1 MGFCSHPKES
11 IRGRERIQAR
21 PCRLLCANGPL
32 LHSVTIQFVRPMP
45 VVKEMVSMTHSGNRE
60 MVVLTQELLEGNI
73 GRREFLQRMLALG
86 VSMSAAVGLLES
98 LTWSDALAA
107 PAEAPKRGGTL
118 RIAYT
123 DEIPALDPHKSPSE
137 SSIRFFF
144 LIHATLLKLDKH
156 LKPVGDLAQSF
167 KVSNGGRR
175 YTFTLRPNL
184 KFSNGWAL
192 TSADVKAT
200 FERILDPKTVAIASS
215 FFANITKIHT
225 PNPHTVVFDL
235 SAPNAA
241 LSAYLTS
248 MNSAILPA
256 RLLNS
261 GADVSKINNAIGAG
275 PFKVTKWVPDSFM
288 TLSRNTHFHE
298 SGKPYVDHVKV
309 TIQPNTSSLLAS
321 MRQNSTDF
329 TYSLDAIVGKEA
341 AAAHSLKVMRVP
353 DLSYYLLFLQ
363 TARDPFLKKDTRQA
377 VSYAID
383 RHAII
388 AAANLGEG
396 VPVGPVA
403 AGLGRY
409 AYPTSKLPGYKR
421 DVKKAKQLLAKA
433 GQSQGFKFTLLTQ
446 KTDPDNAPAIA
457 QVVQSQLGDVGITA
471 DVQLMEFSAWVQDW
485 LKADYQMMP
494 GNNGG
499 GPDPDY
505 YLYRYFY
512 SGGNL
517 NFVTGHWKSAQMD
530 AQLLKARSSNN
541 FKVRK
546 AAYDKAQQILVDAS
560 PFIWLYSGFL
570 YSIMQSKVQGFIPR
584 ANHSLVGL
592 RDVWLS

>member
-1 MGFCSHPKES
+1 
-11 IRGRERIQAR
+11 
-21 PCRLLCANGPL
+21 
-32 LHSVTIQFVRPMP
+32 
-45 VVKEMVSMTHSGNRE
+45 MTHGDDRE

-73 GRREFLQRMLALG
+73 DRRVFLQRMVALG
-86 VSMSAAVGLLES
+86 VSATVAAALLES
-98 LTWSDALAA
+98 LTWSDAVAA
-107 PAEAPKRGGTL
+107 PTESPKRGGTL

-144 LIHATLLKLDKH
+144 LIHATLLKLDTH

-167 KVSNGGRR
+167 KISNGGLK
-175 YTFTLRPNL
+175 YTFILRPNL

-215 FFANITKIHT
+215 FFANIKAIHT
-225 PNPHTVVFDL
+225 PNAHTVVFDL

-241 LSAYLTS
+241 LTAYLTS

-256 RLLNS
+256 RLLTT

-275 PFKVTKWVPDSFM
+275 PFKVTQWVPDSFM
-288 TLSRNTHFHE
+288 NLSRNTHFHE
-298 SGKPYVDHVKV
+298 AGKPYVDHVKV
-309 TIQPNTSSLLAS
+309 TIQPNASSLLAS
-321 MRQNSTDF
+321 MRQHSTDF

-341 AAAHSLKVMRVP
+341 VAAHSLKVMRVP

-363 TARDPFLKKDTRQA
+363 TARDPFIKKAARQA

-396 VPVGPVA
+396 VAVGPVS
-403 AGLGRY
+403 AGLSRY
-409 AYPTSKLPGYKR
+409 ALPTSRLPGYKR

-433 GQSQGFKFTLLTQ
+433 GQTQGFKFTLLTQ

-457 QVVQSQLGDVGITA
+457 QVVQSQLGDVGISA

-517 NFVTGHWKSAQMD
+517 NFVTGHWKSAQLD
-530 AQLLKARSSNN
+530 TLLLKARASSK
-541 FKVRK
+541 FSVRK
-546 AAYDKAQQILVDAS
+546 TAYDKAQKILVDAS

-570 YSIMQSKVQGFIPR
+570 YSIMQTKVQGFVPR

>member
-1 MGFCSHPKES
+1 MEAEMANHVD
-11 IRGRERIQAR
+11 REI
-21 PCRLLCANGPL
+21 
-32 LHSVTIQFVRPMP
+32 
-45 VVKEMVSMTHSGNRE
+45 
-60 MVVLTQELLEGNI
+60 VVLTQELLEG
-73 GRREFLQRMLALG
+73 GVSRRVFLERMLALG
-86 VSMSAAVGLLES
+86 VSMSVAAGLLES

-118 RIAYT
+118 RIGYT

-156 LKPVGDLAQSF
+156 LKPVGDLAQSY
-167 KVSNGGRR
+167 KVTNGGLK
-175 YTFTLRPNL
+175 YTFTLRKNL
-184 KFSNGWAL
+184 KFSNGWPL
-192 TSADVKAT
+192 TSEDVKAT
-200 FERILDPKTVAIASS
+200 FTRILDPKTVAIASS
-215 FFANITKIHT
+215 FFANIKAIHT
-225 PNPHTVVFDL
+225 PNAHTVVFDL
-235 SAPNAA
+235 TAPNAA

-256 RLLNS
+256 RLING
-261 GADVSKINNAIGAG
+261 GADLSKITNAIGAG
-275 PFKVTKWVPDSFM
+275 PFKVNSWVPDNVMS
-288 TLSRNTHFHE
+288 LSRNPHFHE
-298 SGKPYVDHVKV
+298 AGKPYVDHVKV
-309 TIQPNTSSLLAS
+309 TIQPNSSSLIAS
-321 MRQNSTDF
+321 MRQHSIDF
-329 TYSLDAIVGKEA
+329 TYTLDAIVGRQA
-341 AAAHSLKVMRVP
+341 AAAHSLSVLRVP

-363 TARDPFLKKDTRQA
+363 TARDPFIKKQTRQA
-377 VSYAID
+377 LSYAID

-388 AAANLGEG
+388 AGANLGEG
-396 VPVGPVA
+396 VPVGPVS
-403 AGLGRY
+403 AGLKNY

-421 DVKKAKQLLAKA
+421 DVNKAKQLLAA
-433 GQSQGFKFTLLTQ
+433 SGQSHGVKFTLLTQ

-457 QVVQSQLGDVGITA
+457 QLVQSQLSDVGLTA
-471 DVQLMEFSAWVQDW
+471 DIQLLEFSAWVQDW

-512 SGGNL
+512 SQGNL
-517 NFVTGHWKSAQMD
+517 NFVTGHWKSTQVD
-530 AQLLKARSSNN
+530 NLLLKARSVNN

-546 AAYDKAQQILVDAS
+546 AAYDKAQLILAEAS

-570 YSIMQSKVQGFIPR
+570 YSIMQSNVRGFVPR

-592 RDVWLS
+592 RDVSLG

>member
-1 MGFCSHPKES
+1 
-11 IRGRERIQAR
+11 
-21 PCRLLCANGPL
+21 
-32 LHSVTIQFVRPMP
+32 
-45 VVKEMVSMTHSGNRE
+45 MTTGGTRE
-60 MVVLTQELLEGNI
+60 MVALTEELLEGSI
-73 GRREFLQRMLALG
+73 SRSDFLQRMMAIG

-107 PAEAPKRGGTL
+107 PAQAPKRGGTL

-123 DEIPALDPHKSPSE
+123 DEIPALDPHTSPSE

-144 LIHATLLKLDKH
+144 LIHATLLKLDTH

-167 KVSNGGRR
+167 KVSNGGTR
-175 YTFTLRPNL
+175 YVFTLHPNL

-192 TSADVKAT
+192 TSADVKAS
-200 FERILDPKTVAIASS
+200 FERILNPKTVAIASS
-215 FFANITKIHT
+215 FFANITTITT
-225 PNPHTVVFDL
+225 PNPHTVVFQL
-235 SAPNAA
+235 SSPNAA
-241 LSAYLTS
+241 LTAYLTS
-248 MNSAILPA
+248 MNAAILPA
-256 RLLNS
+256 RLLNA
-261 GADVSKINNAIGAG
+261 GADMSKIENAIGAG
-275 PFKVTKWVPDSFM
+275 PFKVTKWVPDSYM
-288 TLSRNTHFHE
+288 TLSRNTHFYE

-309 TIQPNTSSLLAS
+309 TIQPTATSLLAS

-363 TARDPFLKKDTRQA
+363 TARDPFIKKAARQA

-388 AAANLGEG
+388 AGANLGEG

-403 AGLGRY
+403 AGLTRY
-409 AYPTSKLPGYKR
+409 AYPTSKLAGYKR
-421 DVKKAKQLLAKA
+421 DVKKAKQLLAQA
-433 GQSQGFKFTLLTQ
+433 GQGQGFKFTLLTQ
-446 KTDPDNAPAIA
+446 TSDPDNAPAIA
-457 QVVQSQLGDVGITA
+457 QVVQSQLSDVGISA
-471 DVQLMEFSAWVQDW
+471 DVQLMQFSAWVQDW

-517 NFVTGHWKSAQMD
+517 NFVTGHWKSSQLD
-530 AQLLKARSSNN
+530 TLLLKGRTSSK
-541 FKVRK
+541 FAVRK

-570 YSIMQSKVQGFIPR
+570 YSIMQSKVQGFVPR